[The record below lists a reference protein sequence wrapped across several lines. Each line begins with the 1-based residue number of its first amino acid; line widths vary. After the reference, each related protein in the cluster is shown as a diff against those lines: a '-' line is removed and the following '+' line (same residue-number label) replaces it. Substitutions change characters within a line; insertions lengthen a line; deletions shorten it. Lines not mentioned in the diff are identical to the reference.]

1 MKAFP
6 RTVASKLASDR
17 PSAGSPEIDF
27 FLDPPIA
34 STGFHERGDRTAARP
49 TGEETLSP
57 AAVPDF
63 ALGGEPSRLEEI
75 GVELDLEPSGQL
87 GKAQLDKDSSRQ
99 EGLRGSPGVAL
110 SARQQAWLLA
120 KHTRGYR
127 VSADSARL
135 GNLLRTVIG
144 DGQRLILICGVR
156 RGGEADMV
164 AAGAAVALALTGIGA
179 IALADCDFRRPS
191 LHHLF
196 GLDQSPGTL
205 SVISGKMSAEA
216 AIYNTGVGG
225 LSVLPTER
233 SDILPDTEFLDE
245 NRLARILKLL
255 ENRRGVIF
263 CAPPLLDS
271 PETLMLAARVDRTL
285 LVTAAGV
292 GQTSDLAEAE
302 ILLGSVNAKA
312 LGVVLTR
319 DCG

>member
-1 MKAFP
+1 
-6 RTVASKLASDR
+6 
-17 PSAGSPEIDF
+17 
-27 FLDPPIA
+27 
-34 STGFHERGDRTAARP
+34 
-49 TGEETLSP
+49 
-57 AAVPDF
+57 
-63 ALGGEPSRLEEI
+63 
-75 GVELDLEPSGQL
+75 
-87 GKAQLDKDSSRQ
+87 
-99 EGLRGSPGVAL
+99 
-110 SARQQAWLLA
+110 
-120 KHTRGYR
+120 
-127 VSADSARL
+127 
-135 GNLLRTVIG
+135 
-144 DGQRLILICGVR
+144 
-156 RGGEADMV
+156 MV

-285 LVTAAGV
+285 CLSRLQVLGRPLTLRMLKSCSVRSMQRHSASYSPETV
-292 GQTSDLAEAE
+292 GSHVREP
-302 ILLGSVNAKA
+302 GRS
-312 LGVVLTR
+312 
-319 DCG
+319 

>member
-6 RTVASKLASDR
+6 RSVASKLASDQ

-27 FLDPPIA
+27 ILDPPIA
-34 STGFHERGDRTAARP
+34 STGFHDRGDPTAERP
-49 TGEETLSP
+49 TGEETLSSAAMP
-57 AAVPDF
+57 APR
-63 ALGGEPSRLEEI
+63 GEPSRLEEI

-87 GKAQLDKDSSRQ
+87 GEAQLDKDASRQ
-99 EGLRGSPGVAL
+99 EGLRGGPGVAL

-156 RGGEADMV
+156 RGDAADMV
-164 AAGAAVALALTGIGA
+164 AASAAVALALTGIGE
-179 IALADCDFRRPS
+179 IALADCDLRRPS

-216 AIYNTGVGG
+216 AICNTGIAG

-255 ENRRGVIF
+255 ESRRGVIF

-271 PETLMLAARVDRTL
+271 PETLMLAARIDRTL
-285 LVTAAGV
+285 LVTAADV
-292 GQTSDLAEAE
+292 GRTSDLAEAE
-302 ILLGSVNAKA
+302 ILLGSVYAKA

-319 DCG
+319 DGGR